1 VVPVF
6 FAFRAMVGLGLLML
20 AVVIAAGVLHLRR
33 RLFDSRTFQNVCIAM
48 MPAGFLAVLAGWT
61 VTEVG
66 RQPWVVYGLL
76 RTRDAVSPSLTTSDV
91 ATSLV
96 LYAIV
101 YLIVFGAGIYYM
113 ARVARA
119 GPPEH
124 VELRDA
130 RLTER
135 PARPLSALES

>member
-1 VVPVF
+1 
-6 FAFRAMVGLGLLML
+6 
-20 AVVIAAGVLHLRR
+20 VIWAGVLHWRG
-33 RLFDSRTFQNVCIAM
+33 RLFDTRVFLDACVAM

-76 RTRDAVSPSLTTSDV
+76 RTHDAVSPSLTTGNV
-91 ATSLV
+91 ATSLA

-119 GPPEH
+119 GPPDH

-130 RLTER
+130 RLGER
-135 PARPLSALES
+135 PARPLSAAEG